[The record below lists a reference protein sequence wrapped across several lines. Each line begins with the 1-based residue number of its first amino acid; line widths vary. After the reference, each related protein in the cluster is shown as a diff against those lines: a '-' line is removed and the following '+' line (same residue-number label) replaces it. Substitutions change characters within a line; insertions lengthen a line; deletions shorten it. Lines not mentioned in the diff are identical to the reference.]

1 MDEIEAD
8 ASVRK
13 CYKKLPHNDGIVR
26 QFFYML
32 ALYSALGFFFGQRKK
47 INEIN
52 KKSIKKF
59 IHLIVDSKRG

>member
-32 ALYSALGFFFGQRKK
+32 ALYSALVFLFWTKEE
-47 INEIN
+47 N
-52 KKSIKKF
+52 
-59 IHLIVDSKRG
+59 